1 MCPTRLLNADS
12 VSNTFDVR
20 QVVRLRGEERAF
32 ATPEAA
38 DALRRAGERF
48 DAAIFDRARVPR

>member
-1 MCPTRLLNADS
+1 LLNADS